1 MQRSIALGAFLCGAL
16 LAGSAFADTTT
27 YEFTAKNNSTGPMK
41 ILVDGKVDCSIPA
54 GKSCR
59 VSFTREDAT
68 LAYAVADA
76 APSTFSAGNI
86 EATDLCDIDA
96 VSAHC
101 VDSAGKPTN

>member
-1 MQRSIALGAFLCGAL
+1 
-16 LAGSAFADTTT
+16 
-27 YEFTAKNNSTGPMK
+27 MK